1 MTADS
6 DDTVPQRVDAGELDA
21 DLDADLDAEQTDE
34 AEHHESLIDR
44 MRGTGVGVEDPDIVG
59 DPHPGLVDA
68 EIADDEPPQV

>member
-6 DDTVPQRVDAGELDA
+6 DDTVPQRVDEGELDEEQ
-21 DLDADLDAEQTDE
+21 AEGTDE
-34 AEHHESLIDR
+34 AEHRESLIDR

-68 EIADDEPPQV
+68 EIAEDEPPQV

>member
-6 DDTVPQRVDAGELDA
+6 DDSVPQRVDEGELDEEHA
-21 DLDADLDAEQTDE
+21 AED
-34 AEHHESLIDR
+34 EHHESLIDR

-68 EIADDEPPQV
+68 EIAEDEPPQV